1 MFFMAFLLIRLSASA
16 HLVAQGG
23 LKHPLWRRP
32 GQAASGSIPNRSFAA
47 GDHRHDH
54 ANRAVSK
61 VRAVAQD
68 LFVTTISSQA
78 FAALEWA
85 L

>member
-54 ANRAVSK
+54 ANRVPQA
-61 VRAVAQD
+61 
-68 LFVTTISSQA
+68 TI
-78 FAALEWA
+78 AALHGIY